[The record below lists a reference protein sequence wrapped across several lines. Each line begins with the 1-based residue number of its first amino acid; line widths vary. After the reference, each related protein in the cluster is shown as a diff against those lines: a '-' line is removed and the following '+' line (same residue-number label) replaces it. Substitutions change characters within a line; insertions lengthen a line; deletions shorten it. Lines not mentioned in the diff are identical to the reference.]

1 LTVSLPARNERI
13 LIVGRTG
20 SGKTVFALF
29 VLSQADF
36 DLKPWIVIDFKG
48 DSNLNSIQGAE
59 YISLSNPLPKH
70 PGIYILRPRIDQ
82 KGEVENLLWKIWE
95 TENIGVFVDEG
106 YMLGQGASFSPAFR
120 AILTQGRSKNIGV
133 ILNSQ
138 RPVWLDMFAKTE
150 TNKIA
155 MFHLNSANDRKTMA
169 EMIGSKSAVDVHER
183 LDKYHS
189 IYYDIDTDTVIE
201 LGPAPSP
208 EASISL
214 IDLRLTRIKQARQN
228 PVVNKATP
236 KRYERI

>member
-1 LTVSLPARNERI
+1 MVSLPANNERI

-20 SGKTVFALF
+20 SGKTVFAIF

-36 DLKPWIVIDFKG
+36 DVKPWVIIDFKG
-48 DSNLNSIQGAE
+48 DVNLRSIQGAE
-59 YISLSNPLPKH
+59 YLSLGDPVPEK
-70 PGIYILRPRIDQ
+70 PGIYLLCPHPDQ
-82 KGEVENLLWKIWE
+82 KGEVEAFLWRIWE
-95 TENIGVFVDEG
+95 KENTGVFVDEA
-106 YMLGQGASFSPAFR
+106 YMLGQGASFSTAFR

-133 ILNSQ
+133 IINSQ

-150 TNKIA
+150 TNKFA
-155 MFHLNSANDRKTMA
+155 MFHLNSANDRKVMA
-169 EMIGSKSAVDVHER
+169 EISGNKGSLDVHEK

-208 EASISL
+208 EASLSL
-214 IDLRLTRIKQARQN
+214 INLRLAQIKQARQN
-228 PVVNKATP
+228 PQIAETTP